1 MATPRAALTYRDY
14 AALPDDGRRYEIL
27 DGELSVTAAPN
38 PRHQLT
44 LGDLYDVVR
53 RHVKEHGLGLV
64 FFAPI
69 DVILADTTIAQ
80 PDLVYLD
87 QARTGLVS
95 QRGIEGAPALVV
107 EVLSP
112 TTTRTDRTTKLRLYA
127 RYGVPHYWIVD
138 SEAHAI
144 EVYELSGGAYS
155 LVARVA
161 GAGPVRV
168 PPFVDLAF
176 VPDSL
181 WQ

>member
-1 MATPRAALTYRDY
+1 
-14 AALPDDGRRYEIL
+14 
-27 DGELSVTAAPN
+27 
-38 PRHQLT
+38 
-44 LGDLYDVVR
+44 
-53 RHVKEHGLGLV
+53 
-64 FFAPI
+64 
-69 DVILADTTIAQ
+69 
-80 PDLVYLD
+80 
-87 QARTGLVS
+87 VS
-95 QRGIEGAPALVV
+95 QRGIEGAPTLVV

-127 RYGVPHYWIVD
+127 RYGVPQYWIVD